1 MTFFKN
7 DKGVAGVLIEKLD
20 IQTQVEPFKKNGLY
34 NHLQGSGNREQREK
48 MFKKI
53 DTTGPIDK
61 DGNPIETR
69 TERDPSDLYSLKEIL
84 ENAHSDGAEYIEQ
97 N

>member
-20 IQTQVEPFKKNGLY
+20 IETQCVKRDGLY
-34 NHLQGSGNREQREK
+34 NHFKGSRNSEQY
-48 MFKKI
+48 KKI

-61 DGNPIETR
+61 DGNPIGTK
-69 TERDPSDLYSLKEIL
+69 TEHLDPSDLYKLL

>member
-61 DGNPIETR
+61 DGNPIGTK
-69 TERDPSDLYSLKEIL
+69 TEHLDPSDLYKLL
-84 ENAHSDGAEYIEQ
+84 ENAHSDDAEYIEQ

>member
-20 IQTQVEPFKKNGLY
+20 METQCVKNENGEY
-34 NHLQGSGNREQREK
+34 NHLKGSRNSKQY
-48 MFKKI
+48 KKI
-53 DTTGPIDK
+53 ETTGPIDK
-61 DGNPIETR
+61 DGNPIG
-69 TERDPSDLYSLKEIL
+69 TERLDPSDLYKLL
-84 ENAHSDGAEYIEQ
+84 ESAHSDGAEYIEH